1 MRESERMVV
10 LSCEHGG
17 NDVPD
22 DYKYL
27 FRKADR
33 SLNSHRGY
41 DIGALELF
49 HLIKGE
55 FIVYKQC
62 TTVSRLLVD
71 VNRSLYRRT
80 LFSEFTKGLT
90 KEEKKVI
97 LDNFYY
103 AFRRPFEEKM
113 ISLWTERKIVL
124 HLSVHSFTPSLNG
137 EIRATDFGILYNPER
152 DGEKR
157 FAKIWKMELNRVLPG
172 YRVRYNYPFR
182 GKPDG
187 HVRYLRDREKEYYLG
202 IEFEMNQKY
211 AGDKDIYTGIAAAFN
226 AAFNTWSK
234 CF

>member
-1 MRESERMVV
+1 MNNAERVVV

-17 NDVPD
+17 NEVPE

-27 FRKADR
+27 FKNAYDD
-33 SLNSHRGY
+33 LNSHRGY

-49 HLIKGE
+49 DLIE
-55 FIVYKQC
+55 SDYVVHKQC

-80 LFSEFTKGLT
+80 LFSEFTKGLS
-90 KEEKKVI
+90 KEAKSLI
-97 LDNFYY
+97 LATYYY

-113 ISLWTERKIVL
+113 TSLWREGKTVL

-137 EIRATDFGILYNPER
+137 EIRATDFGILYNSER
-152 DGEKR
+152 EAEKL
-157 FAKIWKMELNRVLPG
+157 FAKIWRKELNRMLPG
-172 YRVRYNYPFR
+172 YRVRYNYPFL

-187 HVRYLRDREKEYYLG
+187 HVRYFRDLEKEKYLG
-202 IEFEMNQKY
+202 IEFEMNQKH
-211 AGDKDIYTGIAAAFN
+211 ANDKDISDGISAAFN
-226 AAFNTWSK
+226 AAFDYWNK